1 MNAPDL
7 IRRFQP
13 AKAGAAALPA
23 EAGVYDGT
31 RTPTVLFLDQTGQ
44 MGGAEFALLPLAEAC
59 TARGEV
65 VLLADGPFRARLEEH
80 GVHVKVLSDA
90 RVSNLDREAVRLNL
104 LSAVP
109 GILRQIRAIA
119 REARRFDVLFV
130 NTQKAMVLGALG
142 KPLHR
147 RPVIWFLHD
156 IMSRAH
162 FGRVQLLVVKWLA
175 RYVVDQVVANS
186 RASAEALSA
195 LAGIPAERIPVI
207 PNGIDAAAFHKVDA
221 HTADDRAALRRR
233 LGLPEDAYLAG
244 LFGRLA
250 PWKGQHIALQ
260 ALAKLPD
267 VHLVLV
273 GAPLFGEHAYADG
286 LRLQAEELG
295 VTGRVHFAG
304 FRDDMPAWMK
314 AMDVILHTSIDP
326 EPLGRVVIEGMI
338 AERPV
343 VAAAAGGVLEIVRDG
358 HNGLLAQPGDVD
370 GIVKAIDTVRLHP
383 DVAQRLAK
391 QGAIDAQ
398 RDFSLEAYVSR
409 MTQAIARAAR

>member
-7 IRRFQP
+7 IRRFPP
-13 AKAGAAALPA
+13 ADAGASLPA
-23 EAGVYDGT
+23 DAGVYDSAHA
-31 RTPTVLFLDQTGQ
+31 PTVLFLDQTGQ
-44 MGGAEFALLPLAEAC
+44 LGGAEFALLPLAEAC
-59 TARGEV
+59 TSRSEV
-65 VLLADGPFRARLEEH
+65 VLLADGPFRTRLEEN
-80 GVHVKVLSDA
+80 GVRVKVLSDA

-109 GILRQIRAIA
+109 GIVRQIRAIA

-162 FGRVQLLVVKWLA
+162 FGRVQLMVVKWLS

-186 RASAEALSA
+186 RASAETLSA
-195 LAGIPAERIPVI
+195 LAGIPLERIPVI
-207 PNGIDAAAFHKVDA
+207 PNGIDAAAFHKVAADA
-221 HTADDRAALRRR
+221 PDDRAALRRR
-233 LGLPEDAYLAG
+233 LGLPENAYLAG

-260 ALAKLPD
+260 ALARLPD
-267 VHLVLV
+267 MHLVLV
-273 GAPLFGEHAYADG
+273 GAPLFGERAYADG

-295 VTGRVHFAG
+295 VTDRVHFAG

-326 EPLGRVVIEGMI
+326 EPLGRVVIEGMV
-338 AERPV
+338 AGRPV

-358 HNGLLAQPGDVD
+358 HNGLLVKPGDVD
-370 GIVKAIDTVRLHP
+370 GIVSAIDTLRLQP
-383 DVAQRLAK
+383 DVAQRLAS
-391 QGAIDAQ
+391 QGTIDAQ
-398 RDFSLEAYVSR
+398 RDFSLEAYVTR